1 MPTGIFLK
9 KITYLLNTK
18 NRKLFL
24 PFPLFTLMVSCNYSL
39 EVDYLQPCQLLEIT
53 VGIKGVQIL
62 TESRVNELVLILK
75 VKKSIKKFIDNL
87 FPRSLSAREGIDS
100 SVFQPDSCQQ
110 HTIIIPTNSKQ

>member
-9 KITYLLNTK
+9 KITYLLNT

-24 PFPLFTLMVSCNYSL
+24 PFPLSTLMVSCNYFL
-39 EVDYLQPCQLLEIT
+39 EVDSLQPCQLLEIT

-75 VKKSIKKFIDNL
+75 EKKIDQ
-87 FPRSLSAREGIDS
+87 EIY
-100 SVFQPDSCQQ
+100 
-110 HTIIIPTNSKQ
+110 